1 MHAFSWTKRCSTIHP
16 RSTIHMLILKASD
29 NNKSTLNTQLV
40 PIRIHTDFFSFLSLC
55 MFFGGIV
62 NVGKVCIW
70 IECCLYAKFHNSDS
84 ISVKTCNNFQAQFS
98 TNRRTMRTFSRS
110 NSRIFALVW
119 LSLALYHC
127 WSDSMCCTWIFNLV
141 FGLLYLFIG
150 HILDNSSTVY
160 HLFFFYRKQTGTQFL
175 ELIKWLLLLNGL
187 LYKMKQFKRKNP

>member
-1 MHAFSWTKRCSTIHP
+1 MIVQLYCIRTVSGAKSVHSTSKPWIASVTCMLTAETTVVHNTYT
-16 RSTIHMLILKASD
+16 RTHSTIHMLILKASD

-40 PIRIHTDFFSFLSLC
+40 PIRIHTDFLFFCFSRS

-62 NVGKVCIW
+62 NVGNVCIC

-127 WSDSMCCTWIFNLV
+127 WSDSM
-141 FGLLYLFIG
+141 YLNF
-150 HILDNSSTVY
+150 
-160 HLFFFYRKQTGTQFL
+160 
-175 ELIKWLLLLNGL
+175 
-187 LYKMKQFKRKNP
+187 